1 MRWIAVLVALA
12 APAVV
17 ATGAGAQER
26 DDYLLVMD
34 ARAGPYRYLES
45 VTRDCCTAYA
55 DALEAFGTPTH
66 FRREANLCLV
76 TWRHRG
82 LKVAFA
88 GRGCSAGALRSSA
101 WYGLRLF
108 GRRWHNVKG
117 VRIGQQLAG
126 VRRIYPHA
134 AWEPKGGP
142 QKQPWLV
149 LQRRVVNELRFV
161 ALAAQFNR
169 FGRVAVIHVPA
180 AYVY

>member
-1 MRWIAVLVALA
+1 MRRIAVLTAVLA
-12 APAVV
+12 AAVLTGGAV
-17 ATGAGAQER
+17 AQDR

-34 ARAGPYRYLES
+34 SRAGPYRYLDS

-55 DALEAFGTPTH
+55 DAVKAFGKPTH
-66 FRREANLCLV
+66 VRRDANLCLV
-76 TWRHRG
+76 TWRQRG

-88 GRGCSAGALRSSA
+88 GRGCTAQALGSSA

-117 VRIGQQLAG
+117 IRIGQRLSG
-126 VRRIYPHA
+126 VRRIYPRA
-134 AWEPKGGP
+134 VWQPRGGP
-142 QKQPWLV
+142 QRQPWLV